1 MLSII
6 LTIVYCI
13 LAWII
18 GYNIGLLIRCLGD
31 KISDE
36 IFLWKIRRGK

>member
-6 LTIVYCI
+6 LTIVYYV
-13 LAWII
+13 LACII

-36 IFLWKIRRGK
+36 ILLWKYKRGK